1 MIRVSVLD
9 DAFNRAYWQAKRT
22 LPVRHLELPR
32 QYGERCR
39 AAFKYRVDPTGPRG
53 ALDTV
58 YYIFDRDEDYTW
70 FMLKYS

>member
-9 DAFNRAYWQAKRT
+9 DSFNRAFWQAKRT